1 MAGGTVKPKHLLSIV
16 CFASMLGT
24 IACADSAVGQQ
35 PVKVKMAR
43 LAFPSMS
50 SLMLDVL
57 KARSIDKKHGIDLE
71 TVSQSAVSV
80 YYASIASGEAEL
92 IVGGPHVFQ
101 KMILEGVPIRIA
113 ATWAPLDILSVITGD
128 PAIKSISDLKGKTI
142 AADMGSSEYQITAI
156 YGRKQGLVFGQDV
169 TVVQA
174 GPPLARAQLQAQRVD
189 AAMLWEPTTTLAL
202 RDNPA
207 FRVIMSGDTA
217 WKAIANARGWDLVL
231 AMRKDFLERNA
242 ALVPRLITMFQDTQQ
257 HIRAN
262 PDDADEI
269 VSKSVNLPRGI
280 FKEAVESRRLVF
292 EVLPAWEAERA
303 IIWDM
308 FKVAVDTNYLPKL
321 PGEDAIYK
329 P

>member
-1 MAGGTVKPKHLLSIV
+1 VRPNHLIGVICVAVTLG
-16 CFASMLGT
+16 FAAST
-24 IACADSAVGQQ
+24 HPAPAQQ
-35 PVKVKMAR
+35 PIKVKMAR

-57 KARSIDKKHGIDLE
+57 KQREIDKKHGFDLE

-101 KMILEGVPIRIA
+101 KMMLEGVPIRIA
-113 ATWAPLDILSVITGD
+113 ATWAPLTILSIITGD
-128 PAIKSISDLKGKTI
+128 PAIKSITDLKGKTI
-142 AADMGSSEYQITAI
+142 AADMGSSEYQITSI

-174 GPPLARAQLQAQRVD
+174 GPPLARAQLQAKRVD
-189 AAMLWEPTTTLAL
+189 AAMIWEPTTTLAL
-202 RDNPA
+202 RDNPD
-207 FRVIMSGDTA
+207 FRVIMSGETA

-242 ALVPRLITMFQDTQQ
+242 QFVPRLIRMFQEAQQ

-269 VSKSVNLPRGI
+269 VSKSVNLPRGV
-280 FKEAVESRRLVF
+280 FKEAVASGRLVF
-292 EVLPAWEAERA
+292 DVGPAWEAERA
-303 IIWDM
+303 VIWDM
-308 FKVAVDTNYLPKL
+308 FKVAVDTKYLAKL
-321 PGEDAIYK
+321 PGEDAVFK

>member
-1 MAGGTVKPKHLLSIV
+1 VKPNHLLRIV
-16 CFASMLGT
+16 CFASTLG
-24 IACADSAVGQQ
+24 IVASADSAVGQQ
-35 PVKVKMAR
+35 LTKVKVAR

-57 KARSIDKKHGIDLE
+57 KARDIDKKHGIDLE
-71 TVSQSAVSV
+71 TVSQGAVSV

-101 KMILEGVPIRIA
+101 KMMLEGVPIRIA
-113 ATWAPLDILSVITGD
+113 TTWAPLNILSVITGD
-128 PAIKSISDLKGKTI
+128 PAINSISDLKGKTI
-142 AADMGSSEYQITAI
+142 AADMGSSEYQITSI

-174 GPPLARAQLQAQRVD
+174 GPPLARAQLQAKRVD
-189 AAMLWEPTTTLAL
+189 AAMIWEPTTTLAL

-217 WKAIANARGWDLVL
+217 WKAIANTHGWDLVL

-242 ALVPRLITMFQDTQQ
+242 ALVPRLITMFQDAQQ
-257 HIRAN
+257 HIRTN
-262 PDDADEI
+262 VDDADEI

-280 FKEAVESRRLVF
+280 FKEAVASGRLVF
-292 EVLPAWEAERA
+292 DVLPAWEAERA
-303 IIWDM
+303 VIWDM
-308 FKVAVDTNYLPKL
+308 FKVAVDTKYLPKL
-321 PGEDAIYK
+321 PGEDAIFK

>member
-1 MAGGTVKPKHLLSIV
+1 
-16 CFASMLGT
+16 
-24 IACADSAVGQQ
+24 
-35 PVKVKMAR
+35 
-43 LAFPSMS
+43 
-50 SLMLDVL
+50 
-57 KARSIDKKHGIDLE
+57 
-71 TVSQSAVSV
+71 
-80 YYASIASGEAEL
+80 
-92 IVGGPHVFQ
+92 
-101 KMILEGVPIRIA
+101 
-113 ATWAPLDILSVITGD
+113 
-128 PAIKSISDLKGKTI
+128 
-142 AADMGSSEYQITAI
+142 MGSSEYQITSI

-174 GPPLARAQLQAQRVD
+174 GPPLARAQLQAKRVD
-189 AAMLWEPTTTLAL
+189 AAMIWEPTTTLAL

-242 ALVPRLITMFQDTQQ
+242 ALVPRLITMFQDAQQ

-280 FKEAVESRRLVF
+280 FKEAVESGRLVF
-292 EVLPAWEAERA
+292 EVLPAWGGERA
-303 IIWDM
+303 VIWDM
-308 FKVAVDTNYLPKL
+308 FKVAVDTKYLPKL
-321 PGEDAIYK
+321 PGEDAIFT

>member
-1 MAGGTVKPKHLLSIV
+1 VKPNHLLRIV
-16 CFASMLGT
+16 CFASTLG
-24 IACADSAVGQQ
+24 IVASADSAVGQQ
-35 PVKVKMAR
+35 LTKVKVAR

-57 KARSIDKKHGIDLE
+57 KARDIDKKHGIDLE
-71 TVSQSAVSV
+71 TVSQGAVSV

-101 KMILEGVPIRIA
+101 KMMLEGVPIRIA
-113 ATWAPLDILSVITGD
+113 TTWAPLNIPSVITGD
-128 PAIKSISDLKGKTI
+128 PAINSISDLKGKTI
-142 AADMGSSEYQITAI
+142 AADMGSSEYQITSI

-174 GPPLARAQLQAQRVD
+174 GPPLARAQLQAKRVD
-189 AAMLWEPTTTLAL
+189 AAMIWEPTTTLAL

-217 WKAIANARGWDLVL
+217 WKAIANTHGWDLVL

-242 ALVPRLITMFQDTQQ
+242 ALVPRLITMFQDAQQ
-257 HIRAN
+257 HIRTN
-262 PDDADEI
+262 VDDADEI
-269 VSKSVNLPRGI
+269 VSRSVNLPRGI
-280 FKEAVESRRLVF
+280 FKEAVASGRLVF
-292 EVLPAWEAERA
+292 DVLPAWEAERA
-303 IIWDM
+303 VIWDM
-308 FKVAVDTNYLPKL
+308 FKVAVDTKYLPKL
-321 PGEDAIYK
+321 PGEDAIFK